1 MHFEIKQMPEL
12 RVATV
17 SHNGPYERISDAFVR
32 LNEIVQSAG
41 LADAALGLIGI
52 YHDDPK
58 SRPASELRADAGVI
72 VPAGTELPKEL
83 KERRLRAGRY
93 AQVIHLGA
101 YEQLGGLWSRFR
113 TEVFRT
119 GHRVAAE
126 PNYEIYRNTP
136 GEVSKEK
143 LETELYI
150 PLD

>member
-17 SHNGPYERISDAFVR
+17 SHDGPYERISDAFVR
-32 LNEIVQSAG
+32 LNEIIESAG
-41 LADAALGLIGI
+41 LANGSRLIGI

-58 SRPASELRADAGVI
+58 SRPASELRADAGI
-72 VPAGTELPKEL
+72 IIPTETQLPNEL
-83 KERRLRAGRY
+83 KERRLRPGRY
-93 AQVIHLGA
+93 AQVIHIGA

-126 PNYEIYRNTP
+126 PTFEIYRNTP
-136 GEVSKEK
+136 GEVPKEK

>member
-17 SHNGPYERISDAFVR
+17 SHDGPYERISDAFVR

-41 LADAALGLIGI
+41 LTNASRLIGI

-58 SRPASELRADAGVI
+58 SRPASELRADAGI
-72 VPAGTELPKEL
+72 IIPTETQLPNDL
-83 KERRLRAGRY
+83 KERRLRPGRY
-93 AQVIHLGA
+93 AQVIHIGA

-126 PNYEIYRNTP
+126 PSFEIYRNTP
-136 GEVSKEK
+136 GQVPKDK

>member
-1 MHFEIKQMPEL
+1 MHFEIKHMPEL

-17 SHNGPYERISDAFVR
+17 AHNGPYERISDAFVR
-32 LNEIVQSAG
+32 LNDIVTATK
-41 LADAALGLIGI
+41 LADTSGLIGI

-72 VPAGTELPKEL
+72 VSADAQLPKEL

-93 AQVIHLGA
+93 AQVIHVGA

-119 GHRVAAE
+119 GHRVSPE
-126 PNYEIYRNTP
+126 PSYEIYRNTP
-136 GEVSKEK
+136 GDVPKEK
-143 LETELYI
+143 LQTELYI
-150 PLD
+150 PLAD